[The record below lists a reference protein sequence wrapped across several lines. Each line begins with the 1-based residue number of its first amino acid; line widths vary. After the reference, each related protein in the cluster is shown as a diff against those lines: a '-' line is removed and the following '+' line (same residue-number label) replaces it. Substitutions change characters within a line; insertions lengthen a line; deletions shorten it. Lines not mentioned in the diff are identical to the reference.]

1 MASGTVKWFNQE
13 NGYGF
18 IVADEGGADL
28 FVHRGS
34 ITGSDWRARTLFEG
48 ARVGFDLREGGMG
61 PEAVRVLPLGAEGC
75 P

>member
-1 MASGTVKWFNQE
+1 LASGTVKWFNEE

-18 IVADEGGADL
+18 ITADEDGTDL

-34 ITGSDWRARTLFEG
+34 IVGNWRSRTLLKG
-48 ARVGFDLREGGMG
+48 ARVGFEPRKGGMG
-61 PEAVRVLPLGAEGC
+61 PEAVNVLPLALKGS